1 MRPLVYLLSFAL
13 MLPGL
18 VLASGFILLGHAI
31 AGGSLADFFMRLL
44 SELALLV
51 DWGIV
56 AALSFL
62 LAILVCGLIGRTRRF
77 AASCV
82 AVLAAASGIVL
93 IALGSHPFAEG
104 RWAVLL
110 PGVASLWMSGWLA
123 VRDPRQPD
131 RPRIEGLG
139 NPR

>member
-44 SELALLV
+44 SEAALLV

-62 LAILVCGLIGRTRRF
+62 LAILVCGLIGRTRRV

>member
-44 SELALLV
+44 SEAALLV

-62 LAILVCGLIGRTRRF
+62 LAILVCGLIGRTRR
-77 AASCV
+77 SPPR
-82 AVLAAASGIVL
+82 VLRCWPLQA
-93 IALGSHPFAEG
+93 GSF
-104 RWAVLL
+104 
-110 PGVASLWMSGWLA
+110 
-123 VRDPRQPD
+123 
-131 RPRIEGLG
+131 
-139 NPR
+139 